1 MTSGTRAPLHL
12 FEAIGFEVEY
22 MIVDAEHLG
31 VRPMSDWLLEQV
43 AGQLTSEVDLGNL
56 SWSNEL
62 VLHVLEF
69 KTTDPLA
76 HLAGLSGWL
85 TRDVARAN
93 TTLAARGARLLPTAM
108 HPLMDPTSET
118 RLWPHDGRE
127 VYEAFDRLFGCR
139 GHGWSNLQ
147 SVHVNLPFCGDREF
161 GPLHAAIRATLPL
174 VPMLAAS
181 SPVVEGRLSGNL
193 DSRLVYYRHN
203 CDRLPVVTAEVV
215 PEPVLTQAGYQEQIL
230 QPIGRAL
237 ARSDPSGVLDPT
249 WVNARGAIAR
259 FDRGSI
265 EIRLLDT
272 QECAAADVAIAAA
285 VSGLVRGLVEERW
298 ASRSEQQALPTSLLG
313 SVLGRAM
320 VEASRARIDPPDLVR
335 VLGLPEPGLDGSR
348 IWAHLVD
355 RLVREGLLA
364 ETPEWLD
371 ALGVITSRGCLAS
384 RIVRA
389 LGDAPS
395 RARIVSVYRE
405 LAECLADNR
414 MFVEP

>member
-1 MTSGTRAPLHL
+1 MSGTRGPLHL

-22 MIVDAEHLG
+22 MIVDTGHLG
-31 VRPMSDWLLEQV
+31 VRPLSDWLLERV
-43 AGQLTSEVDLGNL
+43 AGHVTSEVELGEL

-69 KTTDPLA
+69 KTTEPVAD
-76 HLAGLSGWL
+76 LAGLSGWL
-85 TRDVARAN
+85 TRDVAQAN
-93 TTLAARGARLLPTAM
+93 ALLAAQGARLLPTAM
-108 HPLMDPTSET
+108 HPLMDPARET
-118 RLWPHDGRE
+118 RLWPHENRE
-127 VYEAFDRLFGCR
+127 VYDAFDSLFGCR

-147 SVHVNLPFCGDREF
+147 SVHVNLPFRGDTEF
-161 GPLHAAIRATLPL
+161 GALHAAIRAALPL

-181 SPVVEGRLSGNL
+181 SPVVEGRISGNL

-203 CDRLPVVTAEVV
+203 CDELPVVTAEVV
-215 PEPVLTQAGYQEQIL
+215 PEAVFTRAGYQERIL

-237 ARSDPSGVLDPT
+237 AESDRSGVLDPT

-272 QECAAADVAIAAA
+272 QECATADVAVAAA

-298 ASRSEQQALPTSLLG
+298 ASRVEQQALPTALLS
-313 SVLGRAM
+313 SVLAHAM
-320 VEASRARIDPPDLVR
+320 VEGSRAHVDPPDLAR
-335 VLGLPEPGLDGSR
+335 VLGLTETGMDGSR
-348 IWAHLVD
+348 IWNHLVD
-355 RLVREGLLA
+355 RLLREGLLS

-371 ALGVITSRGCLAS
+371 ALGVITGQGCLAS

-395 RARIVSVYRE
+395 RARVVSVYRE
-405 LAECLADNR
+405 LADCLAHNH
-414 MFVEP
+414 MFVER

>member
-1 MTSGTRAPLHL
+1 MSGTRGPLHL
-12 FEAIGFEVEY
+12 FEAVGFEVEY

-43 AGQLTSEVDLGNL
+43 AGHLTSEVELGEL

-69 KTTDPLA
+69 KTTAPVAD
-76 HLAGLSGWL
+76 LAGLSGWL

-93 TTLAARGARLLPTAM
+93 TILAARGARLLPTAM
-108 HPLMDPTSET
+108 HPLMDPLSET

-147 SVHVNLPFCGDREF
+147 SVHVNLPFGDDAEF
-161 GPLHAAIRATLPL
+161 GALHAAVRAMLPL

-203 CDRLPVVTAEVV
+203 CDRLPIVTAEVI
-215 PEPVLTQAGYQEQIL
+215 PEPVFTQAGYEERIL

-237 ARSDPSGVLDPT
+237 FEFDRSGVLDPT

-265 EIRLLDT
+265 EVRLLDT

-298 ASRSEQQALPTSLLG
+298 VSRDEQQALPTAPLG
-313 SVLGRAM
+313 SVLAQAM
-320 VEASRARIDPPDLVR
+320 VEGSRAHVDAPDLVR
-335 VLGLPEPGLDGSR
+335 VLGLPETGLDGSR
-348 IWAHLVD
+348 IWGHLVEK
-355 RLVREGLLA
+355 LVREGLLP

-371 ALGVITSRGCLAS
+371 ALGVITDQGCLAS

-389 LGDAPS
+389 LGDAPG

-405 LAECLADNR
+405 LADCLAHNHL
-414 MFVEP
+414 FVER

>member
-1 MTSGTRAPLHL
+1 MSATSAPLHL

-22 MIVDAEHLG
+22 MIADAEHLG

-43 AGQLTSEVDLGNL
+43 AGHVTSEVAVGEL

-62 VLHVLEF
+62 ALHVLEF
-69 KTTDPLA
+69 KTTEPVADLA
-76 HLAGLSGWL
+76 ELSGWL
-85 TRDVARAN
+85 TRDVVRADAI
-93 TTLAARGARLLPTAM
+93 LADRGAWLLPTAM
-108 HPLMDPTSET
+108 HPLMDPVHET

-127 VYEAFDRLFGCR
+127 VYEAFDSLFGCR
-139 GHGWSNLQ
+139 AHGWSNLQ
-147 SVHVNLPFCGDREF
+147 SVHVNLPFCGDTEF
-161 GPLHAAIRATLPL
+161 GALHAAIRAALPL

-203 CDRLPVVTAEVV
+203 CDALPVVTAEVI
-215 PEPVLTQAGYQEQIL
+215 PEPVFTQASYQEQIL

-237 ARSDPSGVLDPT
+237 VEFDRSGVLDPT

-272 QECAAADVAIAAA
+272 QECAAADVAIVAA

-298 ASRSEQQALPTSLLG
+298 ASRAEQQALPTTLLG

-320 VEASRARIDPPDLVR
+320 VEGSRARVDPPELVR
-335 VLGLPEPGLDGSR
+335 VLGLPTSGLDGSR
-348 IWAHLVD
+348 IWDHLVD
-355 RLVREGLLA
+355 KLVREGLLA

-371 ALGVITSRGCLAS
+371 ALGVVTGRGCLAS

-389 LGDAPS
+389 LGEAPS
-395 RARIVSVYRE
+395 RARVVSVYRE
-405 LAECLADNR
+405 LADCLVHNR
-414 MFVEP
+414 MFVER